1 VAHKNYG
8 DEREGEKKLRRK
20 EGRDNEWFV
29 LVSAVIVIIV
39 YCYKFEFKAKGR
51 KVGREL
57 CG

>member
-1 VAHKNYG
+1 MVMSG
-8 DEREGEKKLRRK
+8 RGEKLRRK

-39 YCYKFEFKAKGR
+39 YCYKFEFKAKG
-51 KVGREL
+51 KEGREL